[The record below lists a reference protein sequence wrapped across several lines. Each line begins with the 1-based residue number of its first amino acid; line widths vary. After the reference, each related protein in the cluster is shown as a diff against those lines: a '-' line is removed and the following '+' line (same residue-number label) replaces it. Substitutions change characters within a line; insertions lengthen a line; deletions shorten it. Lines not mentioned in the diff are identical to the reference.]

1 MNLSCLRAVDV
12 KGPYPSCSFLLIYA
26 QSRLR
31 VQMDQSKSIQ
41 MAQSKSRVQMAKII
55 SLCFV
60 LFLILIVLFVL
71 QYVTSNDENI
81 APINGHK
88 GFHLISRTLLN
99 IV

>member
-1 MNLSCLRAVDV
+1 MSCLHAVDV
-12 KGPYPSCSFLLIYA
+12 KGPCPSCSFLLIYA
-26 QSRLR
+26 QSR
-31 VQMDQSKSIQ
+31 
-41 MAQSKSRVQMAKII
+41 SRVQMAQSRSVQMAQYNSRVEMAKSI

-60 LFLILIVLFVL
+60 LFSIVIVLFVL
-71 QYVTSNDENI
+71 QYITSNDENI